1 MFIGKDSST
10 KRVSSSKQF
19 DKGPDEVSQK
29 QEQSPQEA
37 LAAKTAIFIKKIVSK
52 FYFR

>member
-1 MFIGKDSST
+1 M
-10 KRVSSSKQF
+10 SSSKQF

-37 LAAKTAIFIKKIVSK
+37 LAAKTAIKKNDSVK
-52 FYFR
+52 VLL